1 MVIIEVNENNLNLIE
16 SFLDGAGN
24 SLNSFRYF
32 NKREISIVLKHVCT
46 YLVKIEDQIA
56 GYCHLEEEYDGKIWL
71 GIAVSEFY
79 VGQGIGTS
87 MMNHL
92 MNFAT
97 VKKIREIHLSVDR
110 DNVSAQLLYK
120 RFDFKRTHNKG
131 DVCFFKKVF
140 NE

>member
-1 MVIIEVNENNLNLIE
+1 MVIIEVNKNNLNLIQ

-46 YLVKIEDQIA
+46 YLVRIEDQIV
-56 GYCHLEEEYDGKIWL
+56 GYCHLEEYDGKIWL

-79 VGQGIGTS
+79 IGNGIGTL
-87 MMNHL
+87 MMKHL
-92 MNFAT
+92 MNFAI
-97 VKKIREIHLSVDR
+97 VKKVREIYLSVDR
-110 DNVSAQLLYK
+110 DNVSAQSLYK
-120 RFDFKRTHNKG
+120 RFDFKKTHNKG
-131 DVCFFKKVF
+131 AICFFKKIF

>member
-1 MVIIEVNENNLNLIE
+1 MVIIEVNKNNLNLIQ

-46 YLVKIEDQIA
+46 YLVRIEDQFV
-56 GYCHLEEEYDGKIWL
+56 GYCHLEEYDGKIWL

-79 VGQGIGTS
+79 IGQGIGTL
-87 MMNHL
+87 MMKHL
-92 MNFAT
+92 MNFAI
-97 VKKIREIHLSVDR
+97 VKKVSEIYLSVDR
-110 DNVSAQLLYK
+110 ENVSAQSLYK